1 MKQPEAL
8 RLADEHDENGW
19 IAGTRQWCAETFAE
33 LRRLHEVN
41 QMLLD
46 ALEQY
51 ANNINW
57 IQDERGIARCWMEPD
72 SDTPKQYHGFEL
84 ARAAIAKAGEV

>member
-19 IAGTRQWCAETFAE
+19 IAGTRQWCAETSAE

-41 QMLLD
+41 QMLVE
-46 ALEQY
+46 ALEMILASTHPYREDGSPTIPNETVNQ
-51 ANNINW
+51 AN
-57 IQDERGIARCWMEPD
+57 
-72 SDTPKQYHGFEL
+72 
-84 ARAAIAKAGEV
+84 AAIAKAGEV